1 MSGQNHPHHP
11 KRPVTPGRHRGIGG
25 VRGVLAALGAF
36 GALLAVVAAATVLA
50 PVDPAAA
57 QAAARKTSGTVDGPP
72 LDTPPDRLAAA
83 LDCPSD
89 FPRSQREPVLLVHGT
104 GVDAA
109 LNWGWNYAPALRAQG
124 YDVCTVDLP
133 ARSTGDIQE
142 SAEYVVHAVAALH
155 AATGRKADVV
165 AHSQGGLQV
174 RWGLTW
180 WPGMRAAVDDVVSL
194 GTPEH
199 GTAAGDLLCAL
210 PCAAA
215 AHQMKRGSAFLTALN
230 SGDQTPGD
238 VSYTSIFT
246 RDDLVV
252 TPHRTAAKEGARN
265 IGIQEVCGIRLV
277 THIGLVYD
285 SVAFRLVLDALGRA
299 GPADPKRLPAGAC
312 WGDPYVP
319 GVDAGDVLHATTVVA
334 PAAATALAT
343 AAKTRREPALRPYAA
358 TGS

>member
-1 MSGQNHPHHP
+1 MLSHRPNPHP
-11 KRPVTPGRHRGIGG
+11 TPGRR
-25 VRGVLAALGAF
+25 RAAARALAALGVL
-36 GALLAVVAAATVLA
+36 GALLAVVVAAGVIA
-50 PVDPAAA
+50 PVAPAAA
-57 QAAARKTSGTVDGPP
+57 QAAAAQAARAARVPVEGPP
-72 LDTPPDRLAAA
+72 LTTPPDRLAAA

-89 FPRSQREPVLLVHGT
+89 FPRSRREPVLLVHGT

-142 SAEYVVHAVAALH
+142 SAEYVVHALAALH

-180 WPGMRAAVDDVVSL
+180 WPGLQRTVDDVVSL

-210 PCAAA
+210 PCAPA

-230 SGDQTPGD
+230 SGDPTPGD
-238 VSYTSIFT
+238 VAYTSIFT

-252 TPHRTAAKEGARN
+252 TPYRTAAKEGARN

-285 SVAFRLVLDALGRA
+285 SVAFRLVLDALARP

-312 WGDPYVP
+312 LGDPYVP
-319 GVDAGDVLHATTVVA
+319 GVDAGDVVHATTVVA
-334 PAAATALAT
+334 PAAATALA
-343 AAKTRREPALRPYAA
+343 AAPKTRREPALRPYAS
-358 TGS
+358 TGR